1 MVIMS
6 RSYTKE
12 DLDAVFGTD
21 SLGNT
26 PTERAAN
33 STVRFVRSQL
43 QLASFSS
50 EANGRVLAPKEALDT
65 FGWEILRTVG
75 LEQSAP
81 LLRTAQEPSA
91 TLRRRREELGLT
103 ATAVAHSAGISEA
116 DIRHAETIGVRS
128 PIRVLESLAQALAL
142 DERRLGVVPG
152 AGADRD
158 LGVRLRQMSGDD
170 VSSFSSATVLQLT
183 EAAWVVARQHEF
195 DAKLVRAD
203 ATLLPKHDTRYDYP
217 TWKIGYELAQRT
229 RELLQIKYEDPIE
242 SVRNVIESQFRIPLV
257 QEQINQRFAGATI
270 ANGTARGIVVNEEG
284 PNKNVWVRRMTMAH
298 ELGHLLW
305 DPDEKLESIKVD
317 KYADLEEPANLRDPA
332 EIRANAFAVSFL
344 APPSAVRKIAQRA
357 SDLRQAVI
365 EVMTRFGISATAA
378 RNHIQNVQELSAIP
392 AGYKPPGI
400 EPDTQWTVAENRTL
414 DYFPIQTTPLS
425 RRGLFAQH
433 VAQLYLTKEISLDTA
448 ATYLKAPV
456 DSLEER
462 LRTVAALSYG
472 Q

>member
-1 MVIMS
+1 MS
-6 RSYTKE
+6 RTYAKE
-12 DLDAVFGTD
+12 DLDAVFGTG
-21 SLGNT
+21 SSGST

-43 QLASFSS
+43 QLASFS
-50 EANGRVLAPKEALDT
+50 AQAKGRVLAPKEALDT
-65 FGWEILRTVG
+65 FGWEVLRTVG
-75 LEQSAP
+75 LEHSAP
-81 LLRTAQEPSA
+81 LLRTAQEPSS

-103 ATAVAHSAGISEA
+103 ATAVAHSAGVSGE
-116 DIRHAETIGVRS
+116 DIRRAETAGVPS
-128 PIRVLESLAQALAL
+128 PIRVLEKLAQALAL
-142 DERRLGVVPG
+142 DERRLGIEPG
-152 AGADRD
+152 AGADKD

-183 EAAWVVARQHEF
+183 EAAWVVARQHEL
-195 DAKLVRAD
+195 DAKLVSAE
-203 ATLLPKHDTRYDYP
+203 ATPLPKHDSRYGFP

-229 RELLQIKYEDPIE
+229 RELLHIGYEEPIK
-242 SVRNVIESQFRIPLV
+242 SVRHVIESRFRIPLV

-284 PNKNVWVRRMTMAH
+284 PNRNVWVRRMTMAH

-305 DPDEKLESIKVD
+305 DPDERLQSIKVD
-317 KYADLEEPANLRDPA
+317 KYADLEEPANLRDEA

-344 APPSAVRKIAQRA
+344 APPSAIHKIAQSA
-357 SDLRQAVI
+357 PDLQGAVI

-378 RNHIQNVQELSAIP
+378 RNHIQNVQASSALP
-392 AGYKPPGI
+392 AGFRAPAAI
-400 EPDTQWTVAENRTL
+400 EPDTHWIVAENLTL

-433 VAQLYLTKEISLDTA
+433 VAKLCLGKAISLDTA

-456 DSLEER
+456 DNLEER
-462 LRTVAALSYG
+462 LRAVAALSDG
-472 Q
+472 R